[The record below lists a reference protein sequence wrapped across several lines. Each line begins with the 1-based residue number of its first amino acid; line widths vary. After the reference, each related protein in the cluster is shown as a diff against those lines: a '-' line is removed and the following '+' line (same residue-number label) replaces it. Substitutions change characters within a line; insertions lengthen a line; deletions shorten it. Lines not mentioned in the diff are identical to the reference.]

1 MMIASMLGEGP
12 GKIPGILVVDDDPV
26 IRDLVAEAI
35 RLVGYEVDTCE
46 DGEEALQKNAAKH
59 YDLIITDMVLPGLD
73 GLSLIR
79 KLGMEDTGTDVIVI
93 TGYGTIENAVECM
106 RAGAL
111 DYLIKP
117 FSVDQIQ
124 VSVNRAV
131 EHRELRRRSIE
142 LEVYRELSYIDPLTG
157 VYNRRF
163 FDEILET
170 EIQKAVREDAPLVLI
185 MIDIDDFKSYNDCNG
200 HQQGDAAL
208 ERIARLFKTACRSYD
223 IVARYG
229 GEEFAIIFPGARK
242 EHALELGR
250 RIVTEVGET
259 HFEGEHLVPSGNL
272 TVSAGVAC
280 FPEHANDAQE
290 LIRHADEALYSA
302 KKLGKNKIFMWQPL
316 KT

>member
-1 MMIASMLGEGP
+1 MIAGMLGEGP
-12 GKIPGILVVDDDPV
+12 GKIPAVLVVDDDPV
-26 IRDLVAEAI
+26 IRDLVAESI
-35 RLVGYEVDTCE
+35 RLAGYEVDSSE
-46 DGEEALQKNAAKH
+46 DGEEALRRNAAKH
-59 YDLIITDMVLPGLD
+59 YDLIVTDMKLPGLD

-79 KLGMEDTGTDVIVI
+79 KLKAEDTGTDVIVI

-131 EHRELRRRSIE
+131 EHRELRRRAIE
-142 LEVYRELSYIDPLTG
+142 LEVYRELSYIDPLTE

-170 EIQKAVREDAPLVLI
+170 EIQKSVREGNPLVLV
-185 MIDIDDFKSYNDCNG
+185 MIDIDDFKSYNDRYG
-200 HQQGDAAL
+200 HQQGDVAL
-208 ERIARLFKTACRSYD
+208 AKISRLFKATCRSYD

-242 EHALELGR
+242 EHALELGK
-250 RIVTEVGET
+250 RIVAEVGEA
-259 HFEGEHLVPSGNL
+259 HFSGEDLISSGGL
-272 TVSAGVAC
+272 TVSVGVAC

-290 LIRHADEALYSA
+290 LILHADQALYNA
-302 KKLGKNKIFMWQPL
+302 KDRGKNTIMIWEPL
-316 KT
+316 KS